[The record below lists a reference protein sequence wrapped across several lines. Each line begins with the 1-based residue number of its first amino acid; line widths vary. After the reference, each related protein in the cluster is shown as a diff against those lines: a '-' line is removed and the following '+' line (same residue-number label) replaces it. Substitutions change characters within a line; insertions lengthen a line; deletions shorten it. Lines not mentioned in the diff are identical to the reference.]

1 MFHLSQKDVPLRF
14 FVHLVKIS
22 KSMTPSRVLPCMVGC
37 NFARSSTTTNIRQ
50 GNTGYIVQNQ
60 YNLIILN
67 NFFENAGNWQLV
79 PVPFLNLE
87 KVQLFEFSTLLKFVF
102 TTSYHIKYYIYH
114 DYIWVIANFF
124 IFKNWVG
131 VLFSKLSQEF
141 SLPILIQHALWKL
154 HLSTNGNT
162 HQSKISID
170 YNWDKV
176 FKTGPRKI
184 CERQS
189 RGSKH

>member
-1 MFHLSQKDVPLRF
+1 
-14 FVHLVKIS
+14 
-22 KSMTPSRVLPCMVGC
+22 MTPSRVLPCMVGC

-102 TTSYHIKYYIYH
+102 TTSYHIQYYIYH
-114 DYIWVIANFF
+114 DYI
-124 IFKNWVG
+124 
-131 VLFSKLSQEF
+131 
-141 SLPILIQHALWKL
+141 
-154 HLSTNGNT
+154 
-162 HQSKISID
+162 
-170 YNWDKV
+170 
-176 FKTGPRKI
+176 
-184 CERQS
+184 
-189 RGSKH
+189 